1 LSVIGTNMKNVRTIK
16 NLSIKEVAKKAGVSE
31 LLLSDI
37 ESGKKIPNTQ
47 LINSISKILGV
58 SIDAIEPS
66 YFSSYFEEDQVPQ
79 AKKEDATKQAFNK
92 REEPTPANTTI
103 SDALS
108 KAIKKI
114 PVLNKITLG
123 KSFPNDNDVIDYKLE
138 PTFMNKANNVKGNEF
153 IYFVQHDD
161 SMIGARILKGDLC
174 LVFLTDSLL
183 DKDIVLVVYKGKTLI
198 RNYKDIDPNKI
209 ILYPESPIFEAILTD
224 KKDINIVGKI
234 VRVEFKI

>member
-1 LSVIGTNMKNVRTIK
+1 MSVIGTNMKNVRIQK
-16 NLSIKEVAKKAGVSE
+16 NMSIREVAKKAGVSE

-58 SIDAIEPS
+58 SIEAIEPS
-66 YFSSYFEEDQVPQ
+66 YFSSYFEEGKEPEIKIEQG
-79 AKKEDATKQAFNK
+79 AKHSFKK
-92 REEPTPANTTI
+92 REESAPANTTI

-108 KAIKKI
+108 KAIKKV
-114 PVLNKITLG
+114 PVLNKITHG
-123 KSFPNDNDVIDYKLE
+123 KPFPYDNDVIDYKLE
-138 PTFMNKANNVKGNEF
+138 PAFMNKANNVKGDEF
-153 IYFVQHDD
+153 IYFIQHDD

-183 DKDIVLVVYKGKTLI
+183 DKDIVLAIYGGKTII
-198 RNYKDIDPNKI
+198 RSYKDIDLNKI
-209 ILYPESPIFEAILTD
+209 ILYPASLTFEAIVAD
-224 KKDINIVGKI
+224 KKNINIVGKV

>member
-1 LSVIGTNMKNVRTIK
+1 MSVIGTNMKNVRTKK

-66 YFSSYFEEDQVPQ
+66 YFSSYFEEEQSPQ
-79 AKKEDATKQAFNK
+79 IKKEEEPKHTFKK
-92 REEPTPANTTI
+92 REESPLTNTTI

-123 KSFPNDNDVIDYKLE
+123 KPIPNDNDITDYKLE
-138 PTFMNKANNVKGNEF
+138 PTFMNKANNVKGDEF
-153 IYFVQHDD
+153 IYFIQNDD

-174 LVFLTDSLL
+174 LIFLTESLL
-183 DKDIVLVVYKGKTLI
+183 DKDIVLVVYGGKTMI
-198 RNYKDIDPNKI
+198 RRYKNIDLNKI
-209 ILYPESPIFEAILTD
+209 ILYPENPVFEAIIAD
-224 KKDINIVGKI
+224 KKDIHIVGKV